1 VKPRRHPL
9 RLQMAELYA
18 GVFLAA
24 GLAFIAVNFGII
36 ERSDSGL
43 IDAIIGIGIIT
54 LVALAAGWFI
64 AGQALRPLRTVTVT
78 AQQVSATT
86 LNQRIDLD
94 GPHDELWE
102 LADTIDAL
110 LARLEASFE
119 RERRFVANAS
129 HEIRTPLALTRT
141 ALEVGLAKPDP
152 TVDELRDVIRQALG
166 ATARSETL
174 ANDLLLLA
182 RSENLTTEPRDQFD
196 LGELAGEIAAD
207 LAGPARDAG
216 VELRAELRPA
226 PMTGITGL
234 IDRLVVNLVEN
245 AIRHNTSPGWITMT
259 TRAAGD
265 DATITVRNTCQTAT
279 PGPTD
284 QLFEPFHRGPAPLS
298 GPPPAGH
305 GLGLSIVRAIAQG
318 HGAHLRAAYAGNPT
332 VFEIELRFPTHGHDT
347 QPA

>member
-1 VKPRRHPL
+1 MKSRRQPL

-24 GLAFIAVNFGII
+24 GLVFIAVNFGII
-36 ERSDSGL
+36 ERGDSGL
-43 IDAIIGIGIIT
+43 IDAIVGIAIIT

-64 AGQALRPLRTVTVT
+64 AGQALRPLRTVTTT
-78 AQQVSATT
+78 AQQVSVTT

-94 GPHDELWE
+94 GPHDELRE

-110 LARLEASFE
+110 LARLEDSFE

-141 ALEVGLAKPDP
+141 ALEVGLTQPNP
-152 TVDELRDVIRQALG
+152 SVNQLRGVIRQALG

-182 RSENLTTEPRDQFD
+182 RSENLTTEPRDPFD
-196 LGELAGEIAAD
+196 LAELAGEIAAD
-207 LAGPARDAG
+207 LAGPARDAR
-216 VELRAELRPA
+216 VELRADLRPA

-234 IDRLVVNLVEN
+234 VDRLVVNLLDN
-245 AIRHNTSPGWITMT
+245 AIRHNTSPGWITLT
-259 TRAAGD
+259 TQAVGD
-265 DATITVRNTCQTAT
+265 DATITVRNPCKTAA

-284 QLFEPFHRGPAPLS
+284 QLFEPFHRGPAPPS

-318 HGAHLRAAYAGNPT
+318 HDAQLTAAYDDQT
-332 VFEIELRFPTHGHDT
+332 VFEIEVRFPTRGHKT
-347 QPA
+347 KPA